1 MSKLRANIIYNHW
14 LQTNISLPNAQT
26 IISDVNFS
34 RYNEIEEEILT
45 NTKNNENLQE
55 TTTPLNDQIEE
66 LDEETEIITNL
77 EEEFGIYLQGWADIL
92 EEEKK
97 AFNNKEFDEIEEKN
111 ISLELKDII
120 HPVIN
125 TNAKWELV
133 SLFKELD
140 LPFK

>member
-1 MSKLRANIIYNHW
+1 MSKLRADITYSHQ
-14 LQTNISLPNAQT
+14 LQTNILLPNAQT

-55 TTTPLNDQIEE
+55 TTTPLNDQIEK

-77 EEEFGIYLQGWADIL
+77 EEEFRIYLQEWADIL

-97 AFNNKEFDEIEEKN
+97 AFNNEEFDEIEEEN
-111 ISLELKDII
+111 ISLELEDII
-120 HPVIN
+120 HPAIN

>member
-1 MSKLRANIIYNHW
+1 MSKLRADITYSHQ

-77 EEEFGIYLQGWADIL
+77 EEEFRIYLQGWADIL

-97 AFNNKEFDEIEEKN
+97 AFNNKEFDEIEEEN
-111 ISLELKDII
+111 ISLELEDII
-120 HPVIN
+120 HPAIN